1 MYAWVVWVRMG
12 VGRGGEDGLSGCCG
26 IYNREAEDFKVR
38 INGNAEFKN
47 IIKKYRIVLLVRI

>member
-1 MYAWVVWVRMG
+1 MHGWFGLEWVWGGEERMG
-12 VGRGGEDGLSGCCG
+12 CQAVVEY
-26 IYNREAEDFKVR
+26 IREAEDFKVR